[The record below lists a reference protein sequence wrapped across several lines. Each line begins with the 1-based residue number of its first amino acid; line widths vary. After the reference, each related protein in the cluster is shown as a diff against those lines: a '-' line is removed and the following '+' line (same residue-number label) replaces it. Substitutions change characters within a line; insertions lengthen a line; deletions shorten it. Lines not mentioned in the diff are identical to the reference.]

1 MRNDAKLVTQRV
13 IEKFCRTVPM
23 AAASDLLPYRSENG
37 RWVESP
43 WNCGNGWWTAGFWP
57 GMMWLLNALSPE
69 KVFEDEAH
77 RATELMTE
85 QFRVF
90 RHLNHDVGFMF
101 LLSCGGKY
109 KLTGDEQSRWD
120 TLHAAGLLMNR
131 FNPTEKAGG
140 GFIRAWDG
148 REQLGYAIIDCMMN
162 IPLLY
167 WASRETGDP
176 RFARVARLHADTA
189 AQAFIREDGS
199 CRHIVEFDPVTGE
212 MLREHGGQGCSVGSS
227 WSRGQAWALYGF
239 TLLAMNTGESRDLAT
254 AEKIAR
260 YFAANI
266 REDGLT
272 DCDFRQP
279 GDVYRL
285 DNIAGACAACGF
297 LELAKLTGK
306 QEYREAAE
314 KLLDGLIDH
323 CCDFTDKYCGI
334 LTHCTAAYHDDNVGT
349 HTNITYGDYFF
360 VEALAK
366 LNGVDPMLWR

>member
-1 MRNDAKLVTQRV
+1 MRNDVKLITQQV
-13 IEKFCRTVPM
+13 IEKYRRTVPM
-23 AAASDLLPYRSENG
+23 AATSDLLPYRSEDG
-37 RWVESP
+37 RWIESP

-57 GMMWLLNALSPE
+57 GMMWLLNRLSPE
-69 KVFEDEAH
+69 KTFEEEAL

-109 KLTGDEQSRWD
+109 KLMGDEQSRWD
-120 TLHAAGLLMNR
+120 TLHAAGLLMNSCT
-131 FNPTEKAGG
+131 PPEKAGG

-148 REQLGYAIIDCMMN
+148 KEQLGYAIIDCMMN

-189 AQAFIREDGS
+189 TRAFVREDGS
-199 CRHIVEFDPVTGE
+199 CRHIVEFDPVTGD
-212 MLREHGGQGCSVGSS
+212 MVREHGGQGYAEGSS

-254 AEKIAR
+254 AEKIAQ

-279 GDVYRL
+279 KDVYRL

-306 QEYREAAE
+306 QEYRDAAE

-323 CCDFTDKYCGI
+323 CCDFSDQFCGI

-360 VEALAK
+360 VEALCK
-366 LNGVDPMLWR
+366 LNSVDPMLWR